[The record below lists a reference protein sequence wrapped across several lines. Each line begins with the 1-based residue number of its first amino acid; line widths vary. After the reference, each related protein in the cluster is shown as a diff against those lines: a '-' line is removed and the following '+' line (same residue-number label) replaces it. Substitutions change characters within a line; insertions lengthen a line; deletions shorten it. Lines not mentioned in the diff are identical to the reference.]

1 MGIFNLVIALAV
13 VMGAY
18 WALRTLAYTPP
29 AQISGIIRKIGGAA
43 LIGVA
48 GLLAVRGAIVVA
60 VPLFAVGLGLMGY
73 SGALGG
79 GFPWQQKQRGQ
90 ASRVKTQYFAMELDH
105 DTGSMDGEVLAG
117 PFAGRRLSSLSEGDL
132 RQLYAQCGGATDQ
145 SRQLLE
151 AWLDRTRNGWRERW
165 EAPRAGGRPRPSTAM
180 NAEEALAVLGLRK
193 GASANDIRSAHRR
206 LMKELHPDRGG
217 SDYLAAKVNQAKDV
231 LLQD

>member
-1 MGIFNLVIALAV
+1 MGHLKIVNSLGV
-13 VMGAY
+13 VLGAD

-29 AQISGIIRKIGGAA
+29 AKISGMVRKIGGAA

-73 SGALGG
+73 SGVMGG

-90 ASRVKTQYFAMELDH
+90 ASRVRTQYLAMELDH

-117 PFAGRRLSSLSEGDL
+117 PFAGRRLLSLSEGEL
-132 RQLYAQCGGATDQ
+132 RQLYSQCGGATDQ

-151 AWLDRTRNGWRERW
+151 AWLDRTRSGWRERW
-165 EAPRAGGRPRPSTAM
+165 EAPRAGGKPRPSTAM
-180 NAEEALAVLGLRK
+180 TAEEALAVLGLKK
-193 GASANDIRSAHRR
+193 GATAEHIRLAHRR